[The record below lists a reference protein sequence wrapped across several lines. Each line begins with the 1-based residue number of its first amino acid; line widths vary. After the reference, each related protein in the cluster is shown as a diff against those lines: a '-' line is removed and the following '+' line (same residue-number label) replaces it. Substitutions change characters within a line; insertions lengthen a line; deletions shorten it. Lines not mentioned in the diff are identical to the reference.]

1 MDFATRKKYRAR
13 WHKVR
18 WIVLALAAAA
28 VVFGVVYLR
37 NDVSRSRW
45 YLSHDGNWTIFVEHL
60 VPRETAQAF
69 RNDFPGKAIAWY
81 DSLGLKLPSPHEREL
96 VVFATWAD
104 YASLGMDDPAIY
116 RTLKKENSADL
127 RYVSMMAKEFRLNE
141 PVADCFISADGRF
154 LFMDLKGD
162 AQTAA
167 IHGLAHI
174 LARDNAPPAVAD
186 KMDLTK
192 AFDYNPK
199 DVRSFR
205 FVEETAALFLSDLY
219 LAGAKGLTPSDFEL
233 YSAFVAKRY
242 AADGPIFTDSNLTF
256 AFSSDPRTPRSFA
269 SSARFALAVAG
280 DKGLVAMADWA
291 ARVLRGDYEDFDDL
305 CASLGGSLSDCLL
318 KYLGD
323 SEIPE

>member
-13 WHKVR
+13 WHKAR
-18 WIVLALAAAA
+18 WVVLVLAAAA
-28 VVFGVVYLR
+28 VVFGVVYLK

-45 YLSHDGNWTIFVEHL
+45 YLSHDGNWTVFVEHL

-69 RNDFPGKAIAWY
+69 KADFPGKAIAWY

-116 RTLKKENSADL
+116 RALKKENSGDL
-127 RYVSMMAKEFRLNE
+127 RYVTMMAREFRLNE

-162 AQTAA
+162 AEAAA
-167 IHGLAHI
+167 IHGLAHV

-186 KMDLTK
+186 KMDLAK
-192 AFDYNPK
+192 AFAYDPRE
-199 DVRSFR
+199 VRAFR

-280 DKGLVAMADWA
+280 DKGIVAMADWA
-291 ARVLRGDYEDFDDL
+291 ARVLRGDYEDLYDL
-305 CASLGGSLSDCLL
+305 CAPLGGSLSDCLE

-323 SEIPE
+323 SGIPE